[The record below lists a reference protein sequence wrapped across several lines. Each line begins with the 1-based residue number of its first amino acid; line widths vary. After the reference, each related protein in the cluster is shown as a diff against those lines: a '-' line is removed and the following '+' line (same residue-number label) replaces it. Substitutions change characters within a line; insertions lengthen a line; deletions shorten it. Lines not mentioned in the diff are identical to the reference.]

1 MGNLNIPLPSVNRSF
16 RSKINKETLALND
29 TLDQIKLID
38 SYRIFHPKPREYT
51 FFSIADGTFF
61 RIDHMLDHK
70 TSVNKFKKIE
80 IISSI
85 LSITML

>member
-1 MGNLNIPLPSVNRSF
+1 MGNLNIPLTSVNRSF

-38 SYRIFHPKPREYT
+38 LYRIFHPKPREYT
-51 FFSIADGTFF
+51 FFSNADGTFF
-61 RIDHMLDHK
+61 KIDHMLDDK
-70 TSVNKFKKIE
+70 TSVNKFKKTE